1 MGSAGPKYDPNF
13 TQHVIDATG
22 PKSNPRVKE
31 VLSSLTRHLHD
42 WAREVELTA
51 DEWMEGVNMINWAGQ
66 MSDEKRNEG
75 QLMCDVLG
83 IESYVLSHCG

>member
-1 MGSAGPKYDPNF
+1 MGSAGNKYDPNF
-13 TQHVIDATG
+13 TDNVNAAIG
-22 PKSNPRVKE
+22 PKANPRVKE

-66 MSDEKRNEG
+66 MSTDKRNEG

-83 IESYVLSHCG
+83 IES

>member
-1 MGSAGPKYDPNF
+1 MGSAAPKYDPNF

-22 PKSNPRVKE
+22 PKADPRVKE
-31 VLSSLTRHLHD
+31 VLGSLIRHLHD
-42 WAREVELTA
+42 WAREVDLTA
-51 DEWMEGVNMINWAGQ
+51 DEWMKGVEMINWSGR

-83 IESYVLSHCG
+83 IES